1 MRDADGRYM
10 AACYDR
16 HLEIVRL
23 VVGQLQACTDFAQLR
38 ELLDDAVL
46 NDWLHPGPDLV
57 RLGAVLERLRAGVPV
72 QVALAPAASG

>member
-1 MRDADGRYM
+1 MRDVDGCYM

-23 VVGQLQACTDFAQLR
+23 VFGQLQACTDIAQLR
-38 ELLDDAVL
+38 ELLDDGVL

-57 RLGAVLERLRAGVPV
+57 RLSTALERLRAGEPV
-72 QVALAPAASG
+72 LVVLTPLEAG